1 MKKSIFLLWL
11 LIPFCLSAQKKG
23 PSDQDKKLQEFDLY
37 AQAAFKQWAV
47 PGAGVAIVKDG
58 QVIFKKGYGV
68 RELGKPEVVN
78 TETLF
83 ACASTTKAMTAVCL
97 GILVDEG
104 KLKWNDPVSM
114 HLPEFQLYDPFVT
127 RDLKIRDL
135 LIHNSGVGNTDFL
148 WSLMDIPDDEV
159 LRRMRMVK
167 PSYSLRDGFIYQNIF
182 YVAAGKVIEKV
193 SGQPWESFIQDRIFK
208 PLAMTRTFPK
218 MKYIKDD
225 NYTKPH
231 YKVDGKIQVIGYTKD
246 DAVGPAGS
254 VWSSIGDMS
263 QWTRCMLD
271 SSKYS
276 GGRLLKPNTWIEL
289 FKPHTLVPANEFY
302 PTAKLTK
309 PHWTSYG
316 FGWFQHDY
324 NGQKVNFHT
333 GSLSGL
339 IAIHGQLPDQKI
351 GIYVFGN
358 LDHAEV
364 RHALMYKAFDLF
376 ALGGARDWSAEFLT
390 LYTGLVEAGK
400 KGEAKMEATRVLG
413 TTPTLS
419 LEAYAGKYTD
429 PLYGELVIQ
438 LVGSQ
443 LKLNVNN
450 FETATLSHWNYNTFY
465 GPWDKNWYGKV
476 SATFSL
482 NASGK
487 IGVVNIGGMEFKRS
501 D

>member
-1 MKKSIFLLWL
+1 MKRLSIILLL
-11 LIPFCLSAQKKG
+11 LIPFCLAAQKKI
-23 PSDQDKKLQEFDLY
+23 PTDQEKKLNEFDLY
-37 AQAAFKQWAV
+37 AQKAFKQWEA
-47 PGAGVAIVKDG
+47 PGAAVAIVKDG

-68 RELGKPEVVN
+68 RELGRPSAVN

-104 KLKWNDPVSM
+104 KIKWNDPVSQ

-159 LRRMRMVK
+159 LRRMRLVK
-167 PSYSLRDGFIYQNIF
+167 PTYSLRDGFIYQNIF

-193 SGQPWESFIQDRIFK
+193 SGQLWESFVQERIFK
-208 PLAMTRTFPK
+208 PLKMSRTYPK

-231 YKVDGKIQVIGYTKD
+231 FRVDGKIQVIGYSKD

-254 VWSSIGDMS
+254 VWSSINDMS
-263 QWTRCMLD
+263 EWTRCMLD
-271 SSKYS
+271 SSKYN
-276 GGRLLKPNTWIEL
+276 GGRLLKPQTWTEMYR
-289 FKPHTLVPANEFY
+289 PQTLVPPNEFY
-302 PTAKLTK
+302 LTAKLTK
-309 PHWTSYG
+309 PHWTTYG
-316 FGWFQHDY
+316 LGWFQHDY
-324 NGQKVNFHT
+324 KGQKVNFHT

-339 IAIHGQLPDQKI
+339 TAIHGQLPDQKI

-358 LDHAEV
+358 FDHAEV

-376 ALGGARDWSAEFLT
+376 ALGGSRDWSTDFLA
-390 LYTGLVEAGK
+390 LYSGLTESGK
-400 KGEAKMEATRVLG
+400 KELAKLEAARIPG
-413 TTPTLS
+413 TSPTLA
-419 LEAYAGKYTD
+419 LEAYTGKYTD
-429 PLYGELVIQ
+429 PLFGELTIQ
-438 LVGSQ
+438 LVGSM
-443 LKLNVNN
+443 LKVIVNN
-450 FETATLSHWNYNTFY
+450 FESASLSHWNYDTFY
-465 GPWDKNWYGKV
+465 GPWEKSWYGKV
-476 SATFSL
+476 SATFTV

-487 IGVVNIGGMEFKRS
+487 IDGVNVGGMEFRKAE
-501 D
+501 